1 MKILEIERPA
11 QENSSCYG
19 SCSGFIS
26 SNYVIL
32 YWQNCFLE
40 SILAVRDRILRL
52 KDCISCL
59 RDCILTFREG
69 K

>member
-1 MKILEIERPA
+1 MKVLEIKKPA
-11 QENSSCYG
+11 QENSSCCR
-19 SCSGFIS
+19 SCSGFFNR
-26 SNYVIL
+26 NYVVFFL
-32 YWQNCFLE
+32 QDCFLE

-52 KDCISCL
+52 KDCISRL